1 MRLTSYRE
9 GAVMATEHGDRAV
22 REAPL
27 SIGKD
32 EPPEDSTQPDEPEQ
46 YGLRVGWQS
55 DEEKL
60 EAAEFLLATR
70 VQQDA
75 RLRAVHDLEILRR
88 SAED

>member
-1 MRLTSYRE
+1 
-9 GAVMATEHGDRAV
+9 MATAHGDRAV

-27 SIGKD
+27 SIVQD
-32 EPPEDSTQPDEPEQ
+32 EPPEAFSQPDEPEQ
-46 YGLRVGWQS
+46 YGLRVNWQS
-55 DEEKL
+55 AEEKI